1 MATKAN
7 SKPCQ
12 TSEMEPQD
20 VTGYRGEFRILP
32 NIYDGASVF
41 LQTMINLTNVMKVFV
56 FYDIAIAKNGRFY
69 RYFHIT

>member
-41 LQTMINLTNVMKVFV
+41 L
-56 FYDIAIAKNGRFY
+56 
-69 RYFHIT
+69 